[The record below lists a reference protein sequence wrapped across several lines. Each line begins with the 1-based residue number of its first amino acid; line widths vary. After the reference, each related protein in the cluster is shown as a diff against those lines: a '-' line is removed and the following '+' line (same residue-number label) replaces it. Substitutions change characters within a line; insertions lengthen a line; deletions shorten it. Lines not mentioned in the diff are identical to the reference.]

1 MPKTTAAAA
10 AAALNRQIAKTDAFL
25 AVPARHTRRLSAAI
39 ESRQSH
45 SINPG
50 EIRINR

>member
-1 MPKTTAAAA
+1 MPKTTAA
-10 AAALNRQIAKTDAFL
+10 AAALNRQIAKTHASF
-25 AVPARHTRRLSAAI
+25 AAPARHTRRLSAAI

-50 EIRINR
+50 EIHINR